1 MSIHWPYY
9 CTVHVYVLF
18 IFVIVCGLCSE
29 LGKNLLGEHMG
40 MHLFGEQMGMNL
52 IGEQIGMNLIGE

>member
-52 IGEQIGMNLIGE
+52 IG